1 VQKKV
6 GKGTRIIDENI
17 KSIKELEARIA
28 ERAAEDRLVLQRR
41 IREHK
46 MARSRSDAALASGM
60 QAQHQEY
67 QNWRNEME
75 TKVRAMPPLCGDPP
89 APDDAARTT
98 ARLDASK
105 KLRQSTKAYN
115 DNIASLKDTLNQ
127 RSPSVPI
134 MRGPKPEHII
144 EKRKQTGLL
153 ALSKQ
158 HRDYEAHL
166 EDMYDR
172 HEERKINNLND
183 TRRSIAEANQNRRDY
198 LAASLKARNNIMAA
212 GTQEVADI
220 KERVNAKHKPFAGY
234 APVHKSD
241 KRHREEQAHREIAAA
256 AGGLSGSRSMGNTL
270 SNERTLSPRA
280 LGANQ
285 VS

>member
-1 VQKKV
+1 M
-6 GKGTRIIDENI
+6 G
-17 KSIKELEARIA
+17 
-28 ERAAEDRLVLQRR
+28 
-41 IREHK
+41 
-46 MARSRSDAALASGM
+46 
-60 QAQHQEY
+60 
-67 QNWRNEME
+67 
-75 TKVRAMPPLCGDPP
+75 
-89 APDDAARTT
+89 
-98 ARLDASK
+98 
-105 KLRQSTKAYN
+105 
-115 DNIASLKDTLNQ
+115 
-127 RSPSVPI
+127 
-134 MRGPKPEHII
+134 
-144 EKRKQTGLL
+144 

-172 HEERKINNLND
+172 HEERKMNNLND

-256 AGGLSGSRSMGNTL
+256 AGGLSGSRSMGNTQ

-280 LGANQ
+280 LGLNQ
-285 VS
+285 GS